1 MARTRSST
9 TAARGVWFTRAQG
22 TRNVR
27 NVTFR
32 LARRG
37 VLTER
42 SVSHW
47 RGAMPETS
55 RARRMSFAIAAALLG
70 ALVAAPVASAASQ
83 PPAGGSGLD
92 QVAIA
97 TGGAAVAT
105 AILLWI
111 CISHRN
117 GRIKWVGKLANFA
130 ERETGVAGWS
140 SLPGA
145 FLGISL
151 LTAEFGMYWDIS
163 LHIDN
168 GRDPGPLANPAHYF
182 ILAGLFGVLSA
193 GVLSIALTPEEKPS
207 KAAIR
212 LPNGWWAPL
221 GAVMV
226 INCGAVSLI
235 AFPLDDFWHRLFGQ
249 DVTLWG
255 PTHLLLIGGA
265 SFSILGQWVLDVEG
279 HRASKG
285 KAREGSPFIYVRN
298 VSLVGSLLVGLS
310 TFQAEFDFSV
320 PQFRLVWQPLLL
332 ALAAGLGLVAARVR
346 LGRGGALAAALFFIG
361 LRGLLSLLVGPI
373 FGQTTPH
380 FPLYIVEAGLVE
392 LVALRWGRERPIAL
406 GAIAGVLIGTIGFAA
421 EYGWANVVDTIGWP
435 PSLIVEGLI
444 CALVAGTA
452 GGILGG
458 WIGRAVTPGV
468 ADELVPKWAVPV
480 AGIAAIAVIAWAIPM
495 PNGSPPKAT
504 LTLTPAKSLP
514 NGESQVLVTA
524 KLDPP
529 DAAENNR
536 WFVVTAWQ
544 GKQRSIV
551 GNMKKIGPGLYRADK
566 PIPVGGSDW
575 KATLRLQ
582 RGRAVLGLP
591 LYLPADQAIPVPK
604 VAAKSGA
611 TQEFVR
617 DKSLLQREQKKGVP
631 GFLTGAAY
639 IAVFLIWAGMIA
651 VVGWGLARLA
661 GALGRGTPPESG
673 SRAAERA
680 PRADRQ
686 PATA

>member
-1 MARTRSST
+1 MPRHSRITRTAQALA
-9 TAARGVWFTRAQG
+9 TAILGI
-22 TRNVR
+22 
-27 NVTFR
+27 
-32 LARRG
+32 LA
-37 VLTER
+37 
-42 SVSHW
+42 
-47 RGAMPETS
+47 GAP
-55 RARRMSFAIAAALLG
+55 A
-70 ALVAAPVASAASQ
+70 ASAASQ
-83 PPAGGSGLD
+83 PPAAGAGLD
-92 QVAIA
+92 QVALA
-97 TGGAAVAT
+97 TGGATIAT

-117 GRIKWVGKLANFA
+117 GRIKWVGKLAAFA

-151 LTAEFGMYWDIS
+151 LTAVFGMYWDIS

-182 ILAGLFGVLSA
+182 ILVGLFGVLAA
-193 GVLSIALTPEEKPS
+193 GVLSIALTEDKPS
-207 KAAIR
+207 KSAIR

-226 INCGAVSLI
+226 ITCGAVSLL
-235 AFPLDDFWHRLFGQ
+235 AFPLDDIWHRLFGQ

-279 HRASKG
+279 HRYSGG
-285 KAREGSPFIYVRN
+285 KARQGSPFIYVRN
-298 VSLVGSLLVGLS
+298 VSLVGSLLIGLS

-332 ALAAGLGLVAARVR
+332 ALAAGIGLVAARVR
-346 LGRGGALAAALFFIG
+346 LGRGGAVAAALFFIG
-361 LRGLLSLLVGPI
+361 LRGILSLLVGPI

-380 FPLYIVEAGLVE
+380 FPLYIVEAGIVE
-392 LVALRWGRERPIAL
+392 IVALRWGREKPIAL
-406 GAIAGVLIGTIGFAA
+406 GAISGVLIGTIGFAA
-421 EYGWANVVDTIGWP
+421 EYAWANTVDTIGWP
-435 PSLIVEGLI
+435 TSLIPEGVI
-444 CALVAGTA
+444 CATIAGVAG
-452 GGILGG
+452 GVIGG
-458 WIGRAVTPGV
+458 WIGRSINPEVTRETVPRWLVPAAGV
-468 ADELVPKWAVPV
+468 AAL
-480 AGIAAIAVIAWAIPM
+480 AVIVWAIPM
-495 PNGSPPKAT
+495 PNGTPPKAT

-514 NGESQVLVTA
+514 NGESQMLVTA

-529 DAAENNR
+529 DAADNAR

-551 GNMKKIGPGLYRADK
+551 GNMEKLGPPGLYRADK

-582 RGRAVLGLP
+582 RGRAVLGMP
-591 LYLPADQAIPVPK
+591 LYLPADKAIPVPK

-639 IAVFLIWAGMIA
+639 IAVFLIWAFMIA

-661 GALGRGTPPESG
+661 GALGGGGAPPREPSG
-673 SRAAERA
+673 KSKDRA
-680 PRADRQ
+680 PSGERE

>member
-9 TAARGVWFTRAQG
+9 AAARGVSFTPQQG
-22 TRNVR
+22 TRKVR

-32 LARRG
+32 MTVRG

-47 RGAMPETS
+47 RGAMPGTS
-55 RARRMSFAIAAALLG
+55 RARRIFFAIAVALLG
-70 ALVAAPVASAASQ
+70 VLVAAPAASAASQ

-92 QVAIA
+92 QVALA

-105 AILLWI
+105 AVLLWI

-117 GRIKWVGKLANFA
+117 GRIKWVGKLADFA

-151 LTAEFGMYWDIS
+151 LTAVFGMYWDIS

-207 KAAIR
+207 KSAIR

-226 INCGAVSLI
+226 ITCGAVSLI
-235 AFPLDDFWHRLFGQ
+235 AFPLDAIRHRLFGQ

-285 KAREGSPFIYVRN
+285 EAREGSVWVYVRN
-298 VSLVGSLLVGLS
+298 VSLVGSLLIGLS

-332 ALAAGLGLVAARVR
+332 ALAAGMGLVAARVR

-361 LRGLLSLLVGPI
+361 LRGLLSLLIGPI

-380 FPLYIVEAGLVE
+380 FPLYIVEAGIVE
-392 LVALRWGRERPIAL
+392 LVALRWGRSRPITL
-406 GAIAGVLIGTIGFAA
+406 GAAAGVLIGTVGFAA
-421 EYGWANVVDTIGWP
+421 EYAWANIVDTIGWP
-435 PSLIVEGLI
+435 PSLILEGVV
-444 CALVAGTA
+444 CAFVAGVA
-452 GGILGG
+452 GGIIGG

-468 ADELVPKWAVPV
+468 AKERVPRWVVPTG
-480 AGIAAIAVIAWAIPM
+480 GIAALAVIAWAIPM
-495 PNGSPPKAT
+495 PNGNTPKAT
-504 LTLTPAKSLP
+504 LTLTPAKSLGTQP
-514 NGESQVLVTA
+514 QVNVQA

-529 DAAENNR
+529 DAA
-536 WFVVTAWQ
+536 
-544 GKQRSIV
+544 
-551 GNMKKIGPGLYRADK
+551 D
-566 PIPVGGSDW
+566 
-575 KATLRLQ
+575 
-582 RGRAVLGLP
+582 
-591 LYLPADQAIPVPK
+591 
-604 VAAKSGA
+604 
-611 TQEFVR
+611 
-617 DKSLLQREQKKGVP
+617 
-631 GFLTGAAY
+631 
-639 IAVFLIWAGMIA
+639 
-651 VVGWGLARLA
+651 
-661 GALGRGTPPESG
+661 
-673 SRAAERA
+673 
-680 PRADRQ
+680 
-686 PATA
+686 

>member
-1 MARTRSST
+1 MIFA
-9 TAARGVWFTRAQG
+9 
-22 TRNVR
+22 
-27 NVTFR
+27 
-32 LARRG
+32 LA
-37 VLTER
+37 T
-42 SVSHW
+42 
-47 RGAMPETS
+47 
-55 RARRMSFAIAAALLG
+55 ALLG
-70 ALVAAPVASAASQ
+70 ALIAAPIASAASQ

-97 TGGAAVAT
+97 TGGATVAT

-117 GRIKWVGKLANFA
+117 GRIKWVGKLAGFA

-145 FLGISL
+145 MLGISL
-151 LTAEFGMYWDIS
+151 LTAVFGMYWDIS

-182 ILAGLFGVLSA
+182 ILAGLFGVLAA
-193 GVLSIALTPEEKPS
+193 GVLSVALTPEEKPS

-226 INCGAVSLI
+226 ITCGAVSLL
-235 AFPLDDFWHRLFGQ
+235 AFPLDDVWHRLFGQ

-285 KAREGSPFIYVRN
+285 RARQGSPFVYVRN

-332 ALAAGLGLVAARVR
+332 ALAAGMGLVAARVR
-346 LGRGGALAAALFFIG
+346 LGRGGAVAAALFFIG

-373 FGQTTPH
+373 FGETTPH

-392 LVALRWGRERPIAL
+392 IVALRWGRERPIAL
-406 GAIAGVLIGTIGFAA
+406 GAVSGVLIGTIGFAA
-421 EYGWANVVDTIGWP
+421 EYAWANIVDTIGWP
-435 PSLIVEGLI
+435 SSLIVEGVI
-444 CALVAGTA
+444 CALVAGIA
-452 GGILGG
+452 GGIIGG
-458 WIGRAVTPGV
+458 WIGRSVTPGV
-468 ADELVPKWAVPV
+468 AKESVPRWAVPAAGV
-480 AGIAAIAVIAWAIPM
+480 AAVAVIAWAIPM
-495 PNGSPPKAT
+495 PNGTPPKAT
-504 LTLTPAKSLP
+504 LTLAPAKPLS
-514 NGESQVLVTA
+514 NGEKQVLVTA

-529 DAAENNR
+529 NAADKNR

-544 GKQRSIV
+544 GKRRSVV
-551 GNMKKIGPGLYRADK
+551 GDMKKIGPGLWRADK
-566 PIPVGGSDW
+566 PVPVGGTDW

-582 RGRAVLGLP
+582 RGSAVLGIP
-591 LYLPADQAIPVPK
+591 LYLPEDKAIPVKK
-604 VAAKSGA
+604 VAAKNGA

-617 DKSLLQREQKKGVP
+617 DKSLLQREQKKGIP
-631 GFLTGAAY
+631 GFLTLLAY
-639 IAVFLIWAGMIA
+639 IAVFLIWAAMVA
-651 VVGWGLARLA
+651 VVAWGLARLA
-661 GALGRGTPPESG
+661 GALGSSPPSEPP
-673 SRAAERA
+673 AERSHPA
-680 PRADRQ
+680 ATPAGVQ
-686 PATA
+686 PTTA

>member
-1 MARTRSST
+1 MARKGSST
-9 TAARGVWFTRAQG
+9 ACARRGSFPRQKG

-32 LARRG
+32 MTVRG

-55 RARRMSFAIAAALLG
+55 RARRTFFAIAVALLG
-70 ALVAAPVASAASQ
+70 ALVAAPAASAASQ

-117 GRIKWVGKLANFA
+117 GRIKWVGKLAAFA

-151 LTAEFGMYWDIS
+151 LTAVFGMYWDIS

-182 ILAGLFGVLSA
+182 ILVGLFGVLAS
-193 GVLSIALTPEEKPS
+193 GVLSIALTGADKPS
-207 KAAIR
+207 KGAIR

-221 GAVMV
+221 GAVVV
-226 INCGAVSLI
+226 IACGAVSLL
-235 AFPLDDFWHRLFGQ
+235 AFPLDDIWHRLFGQ

-279 HRASKG
+279 G
-285 KAREGSPFIYVRN
+285 KAAKEPAREGSPFMYIRN

-332 ALAAGLGLVAARVR
+332 ALAAGIGLVAARVR
-346 LGRGGALAAALFFIG
+346 LGRGGALAAVLFFIG
-361 LRGLLSLLVGPI
+361 LRGGLSLLVGPI

-380 FPLYIVEAGLVE
+380 FPLYIAEAGIVE
-392 LVALRWGRERPIAL
+392 LVALRWGRSRPITL
-406 GAIAGVLIGTIGFAA
+406 GAAAGVLIGTIGFAA
-421 EYGWANVVDTIGWP
+421 EYAWANIVDTIGWR
-435 PSLIVEGLI
+435 PSLILEGVI
-444 CALVAGTA
+444 CALVAGVA
-452 GGILGG
+452 GGIIGG
-458 WIGRAVTPGV
+458 W
-468 ADELVPKWAVPV
+468 
-480 AGIAAIAVIAWAIPM
+480 
-495 PNGSPPKAT
+495 S
-504 LTLTPAKSLP
+504 
-514 NGESQVLVTA
+514 
-524 KLDPP
+524 
-529 DAAENNR
+529 
-536 WFVVTAWQ
+536 
-544 GKQRSIV
+544 
-551 GNMKKIGPGLYRADK
+551 
-566 PIPVGGSDW
+566 
-575 KATLRLQ
+575 
-582 RGRAVLGLP
+582 
-591 LYLPADQAIPVPK
+591 
-604 VAAKSGA
+604 
-611 TQEFVR
+611 
-617 DKSLLQREQKKGVP
+617 
-631 GFLTGAAY
+631 
-639 IAVFLIWAGMIA
+639 
-651 VVGWGLARLA
+651 
-661 GALGRGTPPESG
+661 GRGG
-673 SRAAERA
+673 A
-680 PRADRQ
+680 PRAAGEPVARRA
-686 PATA
+686 PSRRSP

>member
-1 MARTRSST
+1 MPNSRVQRTILAV
-9 TAARGVWFTRAQG
+9 TAAFLGV
-22 TRNVR
+22 
-27 NVTFR
+27 
-32 LARRG
+32 
-37 VLTER
+37 
-42 SVSHW
+42 
-47 RGAMPETS
+47 
-55 RARRMSFAIAAALLG
+55 
-70 ALVAAPVASAASQ
+70 LVAAPVASAASQ

-105 AILLWI
+105 AVLLWI

-117 GRIKWVGKLANFA
+117 GRITWVGRLAAFA

-151 LTAEFGMYWDIS
+151 LTAVFGMYWDIS

-193 GVLSIALTPEEKPS
+193 GVLSIALTPEEKPGKS
-207 KAAIR
+207 AIR

-221 GAVMV
+221 GAVMIV
-226 INCGAVSLI
+226 ACGAVSLI
-235 AFPLDDFWHRLFGQ
+235 AFPLDDIWHRLFGQ

-279 HRASKG
+279 RRASKG
-285 KAREGSPFIYVRN
+285 EAREGSVFVYVRN
-298 VSLVGSLLVGLS
+298 VSLVGSLLIGLS

-332 ALAAGLGLVAARVR
+332 ALAAGMGLVAARVR

-373 FGQTTPH
+373 FGETTPH

-392 LVALRWGRERPIAL
+392 LVALRWGRERPITL
-406 GAIAGVLIGTIGFAA
+406 GAISGVLIGTIGFAA

-435 PSLIVEGLI
+435 PSLILEGVI
-444 CALVAGTA
+444 CATVAGIG

-468 ADELVPKWAVPV
+468 AKESVPRWVVPA
-480 AGIAAIAVIAWAIPM
+480 AGIATLAVIAWAIPM

-504 LTLTPAKSLP
+504 LTLTPAKPLP
-514 NGESQVLVTA
+514 NGESQEWVTA

-529 DAAENNR
+529 NAADNNR

-544 GKQRSIV
+544 GKQRSVV
-551 GNMKKIGPGLYRADK
+551 GDMKKVRPGVWRSAK
-566 PIPVGGSDW
+566 PVPIGGSDW

-582 RGRAVLGLP
+582 RGMAVLGLP
-591 LYLPADQAIPVPK
+591 LYMPKDSAIPVPK
-604 VAAKSGA
+604 VAAKNHA
-611 TQEFVR
+611 TLAFVR

-631 GFLTGAAY
+631 GFLTLAAY
-639 IAVFLIWAGMIA
+639 VAVFLIWAAMIA
-651 VVGWGLARLA
+651 VVAWGLARLSRT
-661 GALGRGTPPESG
+661 LGSSPPSEPP
-673 SRAAERA
+673 AERRR
-680 PRADRQ
+680 PVETPTGVQ
-686 PATA
+686 PTTA

>member
-9 TAARGVWFTRAQG
+9 AAARGVWSTRAQG

-32 LARRG
+32 MAVRG

-55 RARRMSFAIAAALLG
+55 RPRRMFFAIAAALLG
-70 ALVAAPVASAASQ
+70 TLVAAPVASAASQ

-117 GRIKWVGKLANFA
+117 GRIKWVGRLASFA

-145 FLGISL
+145 FLAIPL
-151 LTAEFGMYWDIS
+151 LTAVFGMYWDIS
-163 LHIDN
+163 LAIDT
-168 GRDPGPLANPAHYF
+168 GRDPGPLATPAHYF

-207 KAAIR
+207 KSAIR

-226 INCGAVSLI
+226 ITCGAVSLI
-235 AFPLDDFWHRLFGQ
+235 AFPLDDIWHRLFGQ
-249 DVTLWG
+249 DVTLGG

-285 KAREGSPFIYVRN
+285 RAREGSPFVYIRN
-298 VSLVGSLLVGLS
+298 VSLVGSLLVGPP

-332 ALAAGLGLVAARVR
+332 ALAAGMGLVAARVR
-346 LGRGGALAAALFFIG
+346 LGRGGAIAAALFFIG
-361 LRGLLSLLVGPI
+361 PRGLP
-373 FGQTTPH
+373 
-380 FPLYIVEAGLVE
+380 
-392 LVALRWGRERPIAL
+392 
-406 GAIAGVLIGTIGFAA
+406 
-421 EYGWANVVDTIGWP
+421 
-435 PSLIVEGLI
+435 
-444 CALVAGTA
+444 
-452 GGILGG
+452 
-458 WIGRAVTPGV
+458 
-468 ADELVPKWAVPV
+468 
-480 AGIAAIAVIAWAIPM
+480 
-495 PNGSPPKAT
+495 SPP
-504 LTLTPAKSLP
+504 
-514 NGESQVLVTA
+514 G
-524 KLDPP
+524 
-529 DAAENNR
+529 
-536 WFVVTAWQ
+536 
-544 GKQRSIV
+544 
-551 GNMKKIGPGLYRADK
+551 GPLLRA
-566 PIPVGGSDW
+566 
-575 KATLRLQ
+575 
-582 RGRAVLGLP
+582 
-591 LYLPADQAIPVPK
+591 
-604 VAAKSGA
+604 
-611 TQEFVR
+611 
-617 DKSLLQREQKKGVP
+617 
-631 GFLTGAAY
+631 
-639 IAVFLIWAGMIA
+639 
-651 VVGWGLARLA
+651 
-661 GALGRGTPPESG
+661 
-673 SRAAERA
+673 A
-680 PRADRQ
+680 PRAPLAPGRPDLRRDDAAL
-686 PATA
+686 PAVHRGGRARRAGRPEVGPRASHHAGRG